1 MFNML
6 EQCDFLE
13 LTEEVLLQFDLSTY
27 KKIDQK

>member
-13 LTEEVLLQFDLSTY
+13 LTVEVLLQFDLSTY
-27 KKIDQK
+27 KIIDQK

>member
-1 MFNML
+1 ML

>member
-13 LTEEVLLQFDLSTY
+13 QTEEVLLQFDLSTY
-27 KKIDQK
+27 KIIDQK

>member
-13 LTEEVLLQFDLSTY
+13 LTVEVLLQFDLSTY
-27 KKIDQK
+27 KVIDQK

>member
-27 KKIDQK
+27 KIIDQK